1 MPSQSIS
8 LAEKIGTA
16 LTVWIKGRF
25 APHGVKP
32 DDFAVTLHLHEGEEG
47 PVKDSFAY
55 RGDAPFYPCSVIKMF
70 YMVAL
75 QQAYEDGRLA
85 ETPELARALHDM
97 IKWSSNMATN
107 YIIDHLSGTT
117 GDTELS
123 GEEMERWIAARENV
137 NRYFRSFALPELARI
152 NVSQKLMDDERYGRE
167 KVYVQHG
174 GNNHNRL
181 TSNAAAL
188 ILAKIM
194 SGEMI
199 SGHRSKIMRDTLHR
213 PNTKEFRDTPH
224 AQLLGFLGEGMPD
237 GAKIWAKAGW
247 TGWTG
252 DSHASY
258 RRHDALHAALPT
270 GEVFTLVV
278 FAQGKWPSDSV
289 TMLPEIGAEAVRL
302 IREFPLPRRGE
313 GQGSIRWQSS

>member
-1 MPSQSIS
+1 MPSQNTS

-16 LTVWIKGRF
+16 LTAWITERF
-25 APHGVKP
+25 APQGVGP
-32 DDFAVTLHLHEGEEG
+32 DDFAMTLHLHAGEEG
-47 PVKDSFAY
+47 PVTDSFAY
-55 RGDAPFYPCSVIKMF
+55 RGNVVFYPCSVIKMF

-75 QQAYEDGRLA
+75 QQAYEDGRLT

-123 GEEMERWIAARENV
+123 DEEMKRWIAARENV
-137 NRYFRSFALPELARI
+137 NRYFRSLGLSQLAHI

-167 KVYVQHG
+167 KIYVQHG

-188 ILAKIM
+188 ILARIV

-199 SGHRSKIMRDTLHR
+199 SSARSKIMRDTLHR

-224 AQLLGFLGEGMPD
+224 AQILGFLGEGMPE
-237 GAKIWAKAGW
+237 GARIWAKAGW

-252 DSHASY
+252 DSQASY
-258 RRHDALHAALPT
+258 RRHDALHAVLPG
-270 GEVFTLVV
+270 GEVLTLVI
-278 FAQGKWPSDSV
+278 FTQGKWPSDSV
-289 TMLPEIGAEAVRL
+289 TMLPEIGAKAVEL
-302 IREFPLPRRGE
+302 IGPRARG
-313 GQGSIRWQSS
+313 